1 MFRKIYSRVIS
12 VAIVGAMAVA
22 ACTGCGSAET
32 ETVQIEQEQIPLTDS
47 VEAVVEEAADE
58 DMEFTMQDEEYTDA
72 NGWSLRYDPNVISVN
87 QGGPVSTFVYTGDC
101 AGTCMMT
108 STYDVTMDG
117 ETAAEELAKSWG
129 DEAKITECIF
139 PGTADVSGYYVYLPP
154 MEGGSGLVQD
164 AFVRD
169 YMDGYLTLEFTI
181 HNCGDDM
188 IDIPVSDAFA
198 YMVDTLQF

>member
-1 MFRKIYSRVIS
+1 MFRKIYSRVMS
-12 VAIVGAMAVA
+12 VAIVGAMAMAV
-22 ACTGCGSAET
+22 CTGCGSKVD
-32 ETVQIEQEQIPLTDS
+32 ETVDIDLEEVPLTDTVDVAFDDDLA
-47 VEAVVEEAADE
+47 VESTDE
-58 DMEFTMQDEEYTDA
+58 IYYDA
-72 NGWSLRYDPNVISVN
+72 NGWSLRYDPNVIAVN
-87 QGGPVSTFVYTGDC
+87 AGGPMSTFVYTGDC

-108 STYDVTMDG
+108 STYDVGMDA

-129 DEAKITECIF
+129 EEAKVTECIF

-154 MEGGSGLVQD
+154 MEGGLGLVQD

-181 HNCGDDM
+181 HNCGDDS